1 MPNSKNEQPKK
12 PRGRPRT
19 HPMPDP
25 IPDTPQNVARALMT
39 TPPPKESEWQYLK
52 DAPPTSTHNRKIG

>member
-1 MPNSKNEQPKK
+1 MSDKGNIRPQK

-39 TPPPKESEWQYLK
+39 TKPKMESEWQYLK
-52 DAPPTSTHNRKIG
+52 EAPPTSPYRRR

>member
-1 MPNSKNEQPKK
+1 MSDKRNKPPQR

-25 IPDTPQNVARALMT
+25 IPDTPENVVRILMT
-39 TPPPKESEWQYLK
+39 TLPPKESEWQYLK
-52 DAPPTSTHNRKIG
+52 DAPNPKSYNRRS

>member
-1 MPNSKNEQPKK
+1 MANDKNSPPPK

-19 HPMPDP
+19 YLMPDP

-39 TPPPKESEWQYLK
+39 TKPKADSEWQYLK
-52 DAPPTSTHNRKIG
+52 DAPPTGPYRRR